1 MFFICIF
8 LPAIISV
15 IVDEKITHTK
25 KNVRDLVLMY
35 GDYLFIITLLMNTI
49 FFFTESDVWFYNTET
64 FTYLFCTKY
73 MWISLVIS
81 IILPYI
87 NKCFRQAIS
96 INVEVKKVNKEV
108 VNKDKK
114 EEQKKV
120 AVKEVKN
127 EKSSNTEKEKSK
139 RKKTTKK
146 SR

>member
-1 MFFICIF
+1 MMFFICMF

-35 GDYLFIITLLMNTI
+35 GAYLFISTLLMNTI

-96 INVEVKKVNKEV
+96 INVEVKKVNKEE
-108 VNKDKK
+108 KK
-114 EEQKKV
+114 EV

-127 EKSSNTEKEKSK
+127 EKN
-139 RKKTTKK
+139 KKQKNTKK

>member
-1 MFFICIF
+1 MF

-35 GDYLFIITLLMNTI
+35 GAYLFIITLLMNTI

-96 INVEVKKVNKEV
+96 INVEVKKVNKEE
-108 VNKDKK
+108 KK
-114 EEQKKV
+114 EV

-127 EKSSNTEKEKSK
+127 EKN
-139 RKKTTKK
+139 KKQKNTKK

>member
-1 MFFICIF
+1 MDVIFPIGSLEGFMMFFICMF

-35 GDYLFIITLLMNTI
+35 GAYLFIITLLMNTI

-96 INVEVKKVNKEV
+96 INVEVKKVNKEE
-108 VNKDKK
+108 KK
-114 EEQKKV
+114 EV

-127 EKSSNTEKEKSK
+127 EKN
-139 RKKTTKK
+139 KKQKNTKK

>member
-1 MFFICIF
+1 MMFFICMF

-35 GDYLFIITLLMNTI
+35 GAYLFIITLLMNTI

-96 INVEVKKVNKEV
+96 INVEVKKVNKEEI
-108 VNKDKK
+108 K
-114 EEQKKV
+114 EV

-127 EKSSNTEKEKSK
+127 EKN
-139 RKKTTKK
+139 KKQKNTKK

>member
-1 MFFICIF
+1 MMFFICMF

-35 GDYLFIITLLMNTI
+35 GAYLFIITLLMNTI

-96 INVEVKKVNKEV
+96 INVEVKKVNKEE
-108 VNKDKK
+108 KK
-114 EEQKKV
+114 EV

-127 EKSSNTEKEKSK
+127 EQN
-139 RKKTTKK
+139 KKQKNTKK

>member
-1 MFFICIF
+1 MMFFICMF

-35 GDYLFIITLLMNTI
+35 VAYLFIITLLMNTI

-96 INVEVKKVNKEV
+96 INVEVKKVNKEE
-108 VNKDKK
+108 KK
-114 EEQKKV
+114 EV

-127 EKSSNTEKEKSK
+127 EKN
-139 RKKTTKK
+139 KKQKNTKK

>member
-1 MFFICIF
+1 MMFFICIF

-35 GDYLFIITLLMNTI
+35 GAYLFMIALLMNTI
-49 FFFTESDVWFYNTET
+49 FFFAESDVWFYNTET

-96 INVEVKKVNKEV
+96 INVEVKKVNKEE
-108 VNKDKK
+108 KK
-114 EEQKKV
+114 EV

-127 EKSSNTEKEKSK
+127 EKN
-139 RKKTTKK
+139 KKQKNTKK